1 MSQSYLIHT
10 TWRHGP
16 VVKSQEWLYNLLTP
30 CPVSLT
36 SEVNGVVVPADC
48 VRQVH
53 RKTRVQV
60 RFVLAESCLR
70 GQKPGHKGTGFSHVD
85 EEDTL
90 NDGRGLWVTVNREWE
105 CVCVRTFTCS
115 WWVSHLRA
123 GPRISAWPC
132 FLRSPERWS
141 HKRGTRVACGQR
153 RSPDWT
159 RRGHSLLPPPG
170 NTQQGVTLTFI
181 KKTNMQTRPL
191 HQEPT
196 ARRETAWERLQSQKM
211 VHVK

>member
-1 MSQSYLIHT
+1 MSSVSQSYLIHT

-70 GQKPGHKGTGFSHVD
+70 GQKPGHKGTCFSHMD

-90 NDGRGLWVTVNREWE
+90 NDGRGLWVTVVKRERE
-105 CVCVRTFTCS
+105 SVCAHIHLFLVSVTFKS
-115 WWVSHLRA
+115 WSSYLCLA
-123 GPRISAWPC
+123 MFPPKPR
-132 FLRSPERWS
+132 
-141 HKRGTRVACGQR
+141 KV
-153 RSPDWT
+153 
-159 RRGHSLLPPPG
+159 
-170 NTQQGVTLTFI
+170 VT
-181 KKTNMQTRPL
+181 
-191 HQEPT
+191 
-196 ARRETAWERLQSQKM
+196 
-211 VHVK
+211 